1 MQVNQ
6 PPSGTA
12 EAITTPLAVGDTV
25 SYVAISGG
33 GRSYRFSARKAVI
46 QAIDGNVA
54 TLRSANGRTTKQ
66 PLSKLTP
73 DGQPN
78 TLTRML
84 MGGQP
89 EPINYGELDP
99 VQRLAVCRGTP
110 FAVAA
115 DGRKEEGN
123 DHV

>member
-1 MQVNQ
+1 MQAQN
-6 PPSGTA
+6 PSSSA
-12 EAITTPLAVGDTV
+12 LEANTTPLAVGDQV

-46 QAIDGNVA
+46 QAIDGNMA

-78 TLTRML
+78 ALTRML
-84 MGGQP
+84 MGGQ
-89 EPINYGELDP
+89 
-99 VQRLAVCRGTP
+99 
-110 FAVAA
+110 
-115 DGRKEEGN
+115 
-123 DHV
+123 

>member
-1 MQVNQ
+1 MQAQN
-6 PPSGTA
+6 PSSSA
-12 EAITTPLAVGDTV
+12 VEANTTPFAVGDKV

-46 QAIDGNVA
+46 QGIDGNVA

-78 TLTRML
+78 ALTRML
-84 MGGQP
+84 MGGQ
-89 EPINYGELDP
+89 
-99 VQRLAVCRGTP
+99 
-110 FAVAA
+110 
-115 DGRKEEGN
+115 
-123 DHV
+123 

>member
-6 PPSGTA
+6 PQSSTA
-12 EAITTPLAVGDTV
+12 EAITTPFAVGDKV

-54 TLRSANGRTTKQ
+54 TLRTSKGRSTTQ
-66 PLSKLTP
+66 PLDKLTP

-78 TLTRML
+78 ALTRML
-84 MGGQP
+84 MGGQ
-89 EPINYGELDP
+89 
-99 VQRLAVCRGTP
+99 
-110 FAVAA
+110 
-115 DGRKEEGN
+115 
-123 DHV
+123 